1 MTDLIPFDYSGRQ
14 VRTLMRDGE
23 PWFVAADV
31 CAVLDLDDVRRA
43 VERLHEDDRT
53 QTPVVDGAG
62 RMNPRTWV
70 ISESGLYDLIIRS
83 DKPEARPFRRWITNE
98 VLPQIRKTGSYSTTP
113 ALSVVPDLS
122 GLSAEGLTW
131 LGQIGQ
137 ALTMTTAELTNTRRE
152 LEVARPK
159 VEYVDAFVAG
169 DKDSALLRVLAN
181 QLTVGEQQ
189 LREYLMHHKVIYNT
203 PFERWSTKKNRWETI
218 NWYHAYGQYKTWFTE
233 RDQPKAPRT
242 PDRRM
247 MTTLDVTPVGKARI
261 KQMLERTPITGG
273 AA

>member
-1 MTDLIPFDYSGRQ
+1 MSALVPFDYSGRQ
-14 VRTLMRDGE
+14 VRTVTRDGE

-31 CAVLDLDDVRRA
+31 CAILEIKDVSDA
-43 VERLHEDDRT
+43 VSRVDQADRD
-53 QTPVVDGAG
+53 QIPVPNANGAL
-62 RMNPRTWV
+62 RKTWALN
-70 ISESGLYDLIIRS
+70 ESGLYDLIIRS
-83 DKPEARPFRRWITNE
+83 DKPEARPFRRWITSE
-98 VLPQIRKTGSYSTTP
+98 VLPQIRKTGSYGTPP

-122 GLSAEGLTW
+122 GLSVEGLTW

-137 ALTMTTAELTNTRRE
+137 ALTMTAAELTTTRRE

-247 MTTLDVTPVGKARI
+247 MTTLDVTPVGKAGI
-261 KQMLERTPITGG
+261 KRMLERSPITGG